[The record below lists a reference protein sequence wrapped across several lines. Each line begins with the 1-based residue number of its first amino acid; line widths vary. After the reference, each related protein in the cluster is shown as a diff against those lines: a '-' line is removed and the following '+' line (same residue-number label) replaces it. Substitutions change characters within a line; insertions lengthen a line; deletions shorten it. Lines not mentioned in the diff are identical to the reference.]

1 MATSTGCCILTD
13 RCRFAKEQEFDK
25 TARQTGMKIK
35 EPNTVVEQWPTS
47 PKLRFGQEGAEEEFV
62 IALAATYNS
71 WVRYVEWI
79 HAG

>member
-1 MATSTGCCILTD
+1 
-13 RCRFAKEQEFDK
+13 
-25 TARQTGMKIK
+25 MKIK
-35 EPNTVVEQWPTS
+35 EPNTVVEQWPTR